1 MTFFRNGTDY
11 HFNKA
16 IPHKMN
22 IPSFQYIKRPQQ
34 DKPCCD
40 RLMLIVVRP
49 TADYYHCPFNR

>member
-40 RLMLIVVRP
+40 RLMLIVVSP
-49 TADYYHCPFNR
+49 NS